1 MNLLH
6 RLLRRATRVRQ
17 SPAQRTE
24 TDAEESA
31 RKYWERE
38 VADEK
43 ERRGT
48 KDPHRKE

>member
-1 MNLLH
+1 MNPLR
-6 RLLRRATRVRQ
+6 RLLNRASRMTQ
-17 SPAQRTE
+17 SLAQRTE

-31 RKYWERE
+31 RKYWQRE

-48 KDPHRKE
+48 GDPHGKD